1 MEKKSIDGFKP
12 IIKMLTF
19 QFCLGSIS
27 NGLDV
32 VDSKDISLK

>member
-1 MEKKSIDGFKP
+1 MEKKSIDLKP

-27 NGLDV
+27 NELNA

>member
-1 MEKKSIDGFKP
+1 MEKKSIDLKS

-27 NGLDV
+27 NGLDA